1 MLLPIR
7 PDVLHR
13 VEFRRIGRQVLRHD
27 VPLGEFDELPHQAAA
42 VGRQSIPDNQQRLV
56 DVTHERFE
64 KVDHLDLADR
74 ARIEPEVEVAQRQPG
89 RHRELLPVEV
99 ELKDGRFPA
108 RRPTAATMRLLTS
121 AFVDE
126 DQRAAFVVGFFLMP
140 GQVLRCQLHRR
151 FVALARS
158 ADRVAGSKPPQNR
171 RLRGSSPMSDPR
183 ASPQRRREAVAS
195 GPSSNSAVASR
206 CAAST
211 AACVRLARLDAA
223 RPHPAGG
230 IAAATH

>member
-108 RRPTAATMRLLTS
+108 RRPTAATMRLLTQS

-126 DQRAAFVVGFFLMP
+126 DQRAAFVVGFFLRP
-140 GQVLRCQLHRR
+140 GQVLRCQLRI
-151 FVALARS
+151 
-158 ADRVAGSKPPQNR
+158 
-171 RLRGSSPMSDPR
+171 
-183 ASPQRRREAVAS
+183 
-195 GPSSNSAVASR
+195 
-206 CAAST
+206 AASL
-211 AACVRLARLDAA
+211 RSRA
-223 RPHPAGG
+223 RPTGRCGLQPSPRR
-230 IAAATH
+230 IFQTWPSW